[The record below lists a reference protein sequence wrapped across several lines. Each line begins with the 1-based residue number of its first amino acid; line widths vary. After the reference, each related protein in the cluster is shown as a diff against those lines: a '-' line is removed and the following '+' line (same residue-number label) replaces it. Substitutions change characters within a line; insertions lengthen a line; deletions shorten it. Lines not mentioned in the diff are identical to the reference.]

1 MVDLHCHILPGVDDG
16 AEDLDAACEM
26 AAIAAAV
33 GIDTVVATPHCN
45 TRNEIKNYSGQSL
58 REKFHA
64 LQSAF
69 DHYRIPV
76 RVLPGAEVLVRGN
89 MAQLLADR
97 SFQTI
102 ADSRY
107 LLTEFYFDEPPEF
120 MDHELARIA
129 SAGLV
134 PIVAHPERYFA
145 INDDPE
151 IVRRWHS
158 RGYVIQV
165 NKASLLG
172 RLTEEAYDCAYYFL
186 TEHLAD
192 LVASDAHHFTT
203 RTPDLAE
210 LCVRL
215 EEQYSEDYIRLLT
228 EQNPRRI
235 IQNQPIL
242 RRSERS

>member
-1 MVDLHCHILPGVDDG
+1 MVDLHCHILPGIDDG

-33 GIDTVVATPHCN
+33 GIDTIVATPHCN
-45 TRNEIKNYSGQSL
+45 TRNELKNYRSQSL
-58 REKFHA
+58 TDRFRKVQAA
-64 LQSAF
+64 L
-69 DHYRIPV
+69 DHYRIPI
-76 RVLPGAEVLVRGN
+76 RILPGAEVLVRGD
-89 MAQLLADR
+89 MAQLLRDNC
-97 SFQTI
+97 FQTI
-102 ADSRY
+102 AGSRY

-129 SAGLV
+129 SAGLIPV
-134 PIVAHPERYFA
+134 VAHPERYFA
-145 INDDPE
+145 VNDDPE

-158 RGYVIQV
+158 RGYVIQI
-165 NKASLLG
+165 NKGSLLG

-192 LVASDAHHFTT
+192 LVASDAHHYTS
-203 RTPDLAE
+203 RTPDLGE

-215 EEQYSEDYIRLLT
+215 EEQNSEDYIRLLT

-235 IQNQPIL
+235 IQDRPVL
-242 RRSERS
+242 RQSERS

>member
-1 MVDLHCHILPGVDDG
+1 MVDLHCHILPGIDDG

-33 GIDTVVATPHCN
+33 GIDTIVATPHCN
-45 TRNEIKNYSGQSL
+45 TRNELKNYRSQSL
-58 REKFHA
+58 TDRFRKVQAA
-64 LQSAF
+64 L
-69 DHYRIPV
+69 DHYRIPI
-76 RVLPGAEVLVRGN
+76 RILPGAEVLVRGD
-89 MAQLLADR
+89 MAQLLRDNC
-97 SFQTI
+97 FQTI
-102 ADSRY
+102 AGSRY

-129 SAGLV
+129 SAGLIPV
-134 PIVAHPERYFA
+134 VAHPERYFA
-145 INDDPE
+145 VNDDPE

-158 RGYVIQV
+158 RGYVIQI
-165 NKASLLG
+165 NKGSLLG
-172 RLTEEAYDCAYYFL
+172 RLTEESYDCAYYFL

-192 LVASDAHHFTT
+192 LVASDAHHYTS
-203 RTPDLAE
+203 RTPDLGE

-235 IQNQPIL
+235 IQDRPVL
-242 RRSERS
+242 RQSERS

>member
-1 MVDLHCHILPGVDDG
+1 MVDLHCHILPGIDDG

-33 GIDTVVATPHCN
+33 GIDTIVATPHCN
-45 TRNEIKNYSGQSL
+45 TRNELKNYRSQSL
-58 REKFHA
+58 TDRFRKVQAA
-64 LQSAF
+64 L
-69 DHYRIPV
+69 DHYRIPI
-76 RVLPGAEVLVRGN
+76 RILPGAEVLVRGD
-89 MAQLLADR
+89 MAQLLRDNC
-97 SFQTI
+97 FQTI
-102 ADSRY
+102 AGSRY

-129 SAGLV
+129 SAGLIPV
-134 PIVAHPERYFA
+134 VAHPERYFA
-145 INDDPE
+145 VNDDPE

-158 RGYVIQV
+158 RGYVIQI
-165 NKASLLG
+165 NKGSLLG

-192 LVASDAHHFTT
+192 LVASDAHHYTS
-203 RTPDLAE
+203 RTPDLGE

-235 IQNQPIL
+235 IQDRPVL
-242 RRSERS
+242 RQSERS

>member
-1 MVDLHCHILPGVDDG
+1 MVDLHCHILPGIDDG

-33 GIDTVVATPHCN
+33 GIDTIVATPHCN
-45 TRNEIKNYSGQSL
+45 TRNELKNYRSQSL
-58 REKFHA
+58 TDRFRKVQAA
-64 LQSAF
+64 L
-69 DHYRIPV
+69 DHYRIPI
-76 RVLPGAEVLVRGN
+76 RILPGAEVLVRGD
-89 MAQLLADR
+89 MAQLLRDNC
-97 SFQTI
+97 FQTI
-102 ADSRY
+102 AGSQY

-129 SAGLV
+129 SAGLIPV
-134 PIVAHPERYFA
+134 VAHPERYFA
-145 INDDPE
+145 VNDDPE

-158 RGYVIQV
+158 RGYVIQI
-165 NKASLLG
+165 NKGSLLG

-192 LVASDAHHFTT
+192 LVASDAHHYTS
-203 RTPDLAE
+203 RTPDLGE

-235 IQNQPIL
+235 IQDRPVL
-242 RRSERS
+242 RQSERS